1 MSTNPPLDTRM
12 LARALDEA
20 QGVVFAIQLVVPEL
34 GKLRDKINEH
44 TALQKAVLQGAS
56 NSFGEDWR
64 ALDDTLGSI
73 KTELTNLKTLAGNFQ
88 TGSRKLLEDLKSEFT
103 RLGNEQKT
111 RAAADFELEIRNATV
126 DAVET
131 MRQLPASLTT
141 QLNQAAEELRESVA
155 GTKDEL
161 ATVATT
167 TWAASKREFE
177 DAQRDHLERAEA
189 SKEALQD
196 GAQQLR
202 EHVASLD
209 SRLQQLNVVAARLV
223 SLTNS
228 LAESHSAIAGPLQ
241 RIDSIDAQLV
251 QLRTALGLEPAEPS
265 TLLIIRQPNWLRR
278 LLSWLRARRQ
288 PTP

>member
-1 MSTNPPLDTRM
+1 MSTNPALDTRV
-12 LARALDEA
+12 LEKALNEA
-20 QGVVFAIQLVVPEL
+20 VAVVEAIETVVPEL
-34 GKLRDKINEH
+34 GKLREKIQEHSQLQQRAITDASGSFSENRRRLNE
-44 TALQKAVLQGAS
+44 TSEGITK
-56 NSFGEDWR
+56 
-64 ALDDTLGSI
+64 
-73 KTELTNLKTLAGNFQ
+73 ELTNLRDVAYNFR
-88 TGSRKLLEDLKSEFT
+88 TGAQRLLDDLKSEFT

-141 QLNQAAEELRESVA
+141 ELHQAAEDLRESI
-155 GTKDEL
+155 TKTKVEL
-161 ATVATT
+161 TTVATE

>member
-1 MSTNPPLDTRM
+1 M